1 MNHPRS
7 AFGAAGRPAK
17 PDPRRLLGLLI
28 AAWVAALM
36 PSARGADVTVL
47 DAQAD
52 EPRAFGYQVGDL
64 VTRHVVLQVP
74 AGLRLDEASLP
85 RLGGRGLALELRS
98 LRRENLAQG
107 ERLTLTYQVFIAPV
121 AARTFEMPSFTLH
134 YRGTPRDQDLRVDA
148 WPVTVAPLVPVEVSP
163 RRGLGEL
170 QPDDAPALLPTA
182 PLQQRLAVWIAGIVL
197 VAAWLAV
204 LQFGLPWWRRR
215 ARPFAAAWRSVR
227 DLRADAGPD
236 EWRAACRQMHAAFDA
251 TAGAVLFERDLAAF
265 TASQSAYAGLAGEIR
280 TFFALSRREFF
291 AAAPREAGDAAWLR
305 DFCKRCRDAELGA

>member
-1 MNHPRS
+1 MT
-7 AFGAAGRPAK
+7 
-17 PDPRRLLGLLI
+17 RRCVL
-28 AAWVAALM
+28 AVFAMTAALSS
-36 PSARGADVTVL
+36 PARAADLAVL

-98 LRRENLAQG
+98 LRRENVAQG

-134 YRGTPRDQDLRVDA
+134 YRGSPRAQDLRVDA

-170 QPDDAPALLPTA
+170 QPDDAPALLPTET
-182 PLQQRLAVWIAGIVL
+182 LRQRLAVWIAGAVL

-227 DLRADAGPD
+227 DLRADAAPD
-236 EWRAACRQMHAAFDA
+236 AWRAACRQVHAALDA

-265 TASQSAYAGLAGEIR
+265 TARHPAYAGLAGEIR
-280 TFFALSRREFF
+280 TFFVLSRREFF

-305 DFCKRCRDAELGA
+305 DFCKRCRDAELAT